1 MKTYRIIFI
10 GLIVTMMSMGYVY
23 QRVEIIKEGYCSE
36 ENRRYLSYLAD
47 QNSNLMYKLSRLES
61 PRYLL
66 ATLESQDMKFAGIR
80 SNSENKY
87 RLAANTDIDTNQ
99 QSNGPIEKFLDI
111 FTVNAEAK
119 TR

>member
-1 MKTYRIIFI
+1 MRMYRTILI

-23 QRVEIIKEGYCSE
+23 QRVEIIKEGYSIE
-36 ENRRYLSYLAD
+36 ENRRYLGYLSD

-66 ATLESQDMKFAGIR
+66 ATLEKEDIKFAGIR
-80 SNSENKY
+80 SRSENKY
-87 RLAANTDIDTNQ
+87 ILAANPDENTSGHQ
-99 QSNGPIEKFLDI
+99 EGPIEKFLDI
-111 FTVNAEAK
+111 FTANAEAK

>member
-1 MKTYRIIFI
+1 MYKIILV

-23 QRVEIIKEGYCSE
+23 QRVEIVKEGYSIE
-36 ENRRYLSYLAD
+36 ENRRQLSYLSD

-66 ATLESQDMKFAGIR
+66 ATLEKENIKFAGIR
-80 SNSENKY
+80 SKSENKY
-87 RLAANTDIDTNQ
+87 RLAANPDVDTNGHQ
-99 QSNGPIEKFLDI
+99 EGPFEKFLDI
-111 FTVNAEAK
+111 FTASAEAK